1 VGAHRLVNW
10 RAFRGHL
17 KRRPSLAI
25 IEVFAAVPALSFAP
39 VGAADG
45 PQTRAALTA
54 LICARLTAV
63 AGVTGVA
70 PDALNARLVAAGHAA
85 SPDLSIADLTAEAP
99 DARIDL
105 LRAAL
110 EPGA

>member
-1 VGAHRLVNW
+1 MGAHRLVNW

-45 PQTRAALTA
+45 PQTRAA